1 MKTPAPNH
9 TVKLRIV
16 FLIVCMLI
24 YFLTQVPLLAQSS
37 EERVVHTALIVKV
50 APPWDTIDEGVKEY
64 VISAID
70 EAEARG
76 SAVIIELDTYGG
88 LLDAAFSIGDR
99 IINSKVPIIAYVS
112 GGKALSA
119 GTFILMP
126 SHIVALSP
134 GSVIGAVQ
142 PVEFNPMTGEY
153 QLVNESKIINPVA
166 RKLATYARMRGRNVT
181 AAELF
186 VKNNLVLSAEE
197 AVKYHVADLIASNL
211 DDLLNKLKGVIV
223 NVSGVKYVLEIS
235 SVVPYEAGVRARLIS
250 TLSNPMVNSAL
261 MTIGILGTIFAILS
275 GKLPIIPLT
284 LLFLILGLIGSG
296 FSANLASV
304 FMIILGAVLLAV
316 ELFVTPGFGVLGI
329 TGIVFLALGF
339 ALLPSAVPP
348 GFAPPP
354 GYAAQFRI
362 FAIGLGLG
370 LGLFTGIVLYKII
383 QAKRRK
389 PTIFELYGKVGRALD
404 ELKAGQVGF
413 VLVEGEYWRAVS
425 EEDIPKGAEVVVI
438 GKKDS
443 VLVVKKHVSSRSS

>member
-1 MKTPAPNH
+1 MKALAPNR
-9 TVKLRIV
+9 TVKLRIA
-16 FLIVCMLI
+16 FLIACMLV
-24 YFLTQVPLLAQSS
+24 YFLAQVPLLAQST
-37 EERVVHTALIVKV
+37 EERVVHTALIIKV

-70 EAEARG
+70 KAEAEG

-99 IINSKVPIIAYVS
+99 IINSKVPVIAYVS

-134 GSVIGAVQ
+134 GSIIGAVQ

-166 RKLATYARMRGRNVT
+166 HKLATYARMRGRNVT

-211 DDLLNKLKGVIV
+211 DDLLSKLKGDVV
-223 NVSGVKYVLEIS
+223 NISGVKYVLEIS
-235 SVVPYEAGVRARLIS
+235 NVVPYEAGVRARLIS
-250 TLSNPMVNSAL
+250 TLSNPMVNSVL

-389 PTIFELYGKVGRALD
+389 STIFELYGRVGRALD

-425 EEDIPKGAEVVVI
+425 DEDIPKGAEVVVV

-443 VLVVKKHVSSRSS
+443 ILVVKRRVGSRPS